1 MVANPFEM
9 FGLPAEFPLDLRVLE
24 QRYRDLARMLH
35 PDRYVRASA
44 QERQAALARAVDVN
58 EAYATLRDE
67 LSRASTL
74 LRLAGRVYDSETT
87 SQSDPEFLMTVM
99 EIREELA
106 TARDDADDA
115 RIAALSA
122 ETRKEEQRVRD
133 ALTEAMAKS
142 AWLRAEQELGK
153 LRYYH
158 RFREEVRDIEE
169 EREEAR
175 LFSPGR

>member
-9 FGLPAEFPLDLRVLE
+9 FGLPAQFPLDLRLLE

-35 PDRYVRASA
+35 PDRYVQASA
-44 QERQAALARAVDVN
+44 AERTAALARAVDVN

-74 LRLAGRVYDSETT
+74 LHLAGRSYDAETT
-87 SQSDPEFLMTVM
+87 SQSDPDFLMTVM
-99 EIREELA
+99 EIREALA
-106 TARDDADDA
+106 TARDAGDDA
-115 RIAALSA
+115 RIAKLSA
-122 ETRKEEQRVRD
+122 ETREEEQHVRD
-133 ALTEAMAKS
+133 ALTDAMAKNE
-142 AWLRAEQELGK
+142 WLRAERELGK

-169 EREEAR
+169 EREAR
-175 LFSPGR
+175 TG